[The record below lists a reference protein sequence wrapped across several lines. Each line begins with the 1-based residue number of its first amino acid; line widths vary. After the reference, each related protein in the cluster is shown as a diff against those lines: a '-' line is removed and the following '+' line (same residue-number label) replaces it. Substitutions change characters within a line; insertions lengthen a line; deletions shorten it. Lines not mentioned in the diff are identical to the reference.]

1 LSKTLNLQKMV
12 LFFGMLALLVVT
24 IAAPA
29 EAARKK
35 FRGIPVTGT
44 LEDGGTFAGKILY
57 RNLSVSENEAGDGLV
72 LSGVIRGVARLE
84 DGTRRQ
90 IQEPFSTEIVSLQN
104 GGGEVSTSQV
114 SCDILN
120 LDLAPIHLDL
130 LGLVVDL
137 DEVHLDITGLTGA
150 GKLLGN
156 LLCGLLGILDPP
168 EPPA

>member
-1 LSKTLNLQKMV
+1 MSKTLNLQKMV
-12 LFFGMLALLVVT
+12 LFFGMLAMLVVA

-35 FRGIPVTGT
+35 FRGIPVNGT
-44 LEDGGTFAGKILY
+44 LADGGSFAGKILY
-57 RNLSVSENEAGDGLV
+57 RNLSVSENEEGDGLV
-72 LSGVIRGVARLE
+72 LRGVIRGVARLE

-104 GGGEVSTSQV
+104 DGEVSTSQLT
-114 SCDILN
+114 CDILN